1 MKILAALSGGVDSA
15 VAAARAVRAGHEVT
29 GVHLALSANPQSYRS
44 GARGCCSLED
54 SRDARRAAD
63 VLGIPFYVWDMAE
76 EFHQGVVEDFLSEY
90 SEGRTP
96 NPCLRCNEKIKFSA
110 LLDRALALGFDAV
123 CTGHYA
129 KLETTDRGVLLKRAV
144 DPLKDQSYVLGVL
157 EQWQLSKAMFPVG
170 DTTKPE
176 IRNEAES
183 LDLLVAKKPDSHDIC
198 FIADGDTAGFL
209 TRRLGEK
216 PGTIVDAQTGD
227 VLGTHQGAD
236 TFTIGQRRG
245 LHLGTPAD
253 DGQPRYVTKIDTKTQ
268 TVMVGPAKL
277 LEVNQIECVKVT
289 TTHRSFR
296 AGEELAMQWRA
307 HGIQVSCVIE
317 DVTETTLRFRTAS
330 PIRGVAAGQQAVF
343 YEGDVVIGSATIHDS
358 ARVDDGQ

>member
-1 MKILAALSGGVDSA
+1 
-15 VAAARAVRAGHEVT
+15 
-29 GVHLALSANPQSYRS
+29 
-44 GARGCCSLED
+44 
-54 SRDARRAAD
+54 
-63 VLGIPFYVWDMAE
+63 MAE

-129 KLETTDRGVLLKRAV
+129 QLESTDAGVLLKRAV

-157 EQWQLSKAMFPVG
+157 EQWQLAKAMFPVG

-176 IRNEAES
+176 IRNEAEA

-209 TRRLGEK
+209 TKRLGEI
-216 PGTIVDAQTGD
+216 PGTIIDAQTGD
-227 VLGTHQGAD
+227 VIGSHSGAH

-245 LHLGTPAD
+245 LHLGIPAD

-268 TVMVGPAKL
+268 TVMVGPARL
-277 LEVNQIECVKVT
+277 LEVNVIDCVKVT
-289 TTHRSFR
+289 HTLRPFTQ
-296 AGEELAMQWRA
+296 GETLTMQWRA
-307 HGIQVSCVIE
+307 HGIGVQCEIE
-317 DVTETTLRFRTAS
+317 EASDTSLRFRTQS
-330 PIRGVAAGQQAVF
+330 PIRGVAAGQQAVL
-343 YEGDVVIGSATIHDS
+343 YDGDVVIGSATIHDS
-358 ARVDDGQ
+358 ARID

>member
-1 MKILAALSGGVDSA
+1 
-15 VAAARAVRAGHEVT
+15 
-29 GVHLALSANPQSYRS
+29 
-44 GARGCCSLED
+44 
-54 SRDARRAAD
+54 
-63 VLGIPFYVWDMAE
+63 MAE

-129 KLETTDRGVLLKRAV
+129 QLESTDAGVLLKRAV

-157 EQWQLSKAMFPVG
+157 EQWQLAKAMFPVG

-176 IRNEAES
+176 IRNEAEA

-209 TRRLGEK
+209 TKRLGEI

-227 VLGTHQGAD
+227 VIGSHSGAH

-245 LHLGTPAD
+245 LHLGIPAD

-268 TVMVGPAKL
+268 TVMVGPARL
-277 LEVNQIECVKVT
+277 LEVNVIDCVKVT
-289 TTHRSFR
+289 HTLRPFTQ
-296 AGEELAMQWRA
+296 GETLTMQWRA
-307 HGIQVSCVIE
+307 HGIGVQCEIE
-317 DVTETTLRFRTAS
+317 EASDTSLRFRTQS
-330 PIRGVAAGQQAVF
+330 PIRGVAAGQQAVL
-343 YEGDVVIGSATIHDS
+343 YDGDVVIGSATIHDS
-358 ARVDDGQ
+358 ARID

>member
-1 MKILAALSGGVDSA
+1 
-15 VAAARAVRAGHEVT
+15 
-29 GVHLALSANPQSYRS
+29 
-44 GARGCCSLED
+44 
-54 SRDARRAAD
+54 
-63 VLGIPFYVWDMAE
+63 MAE

-129 KLETTDRGVLLKRAV
+129 QLESTDAGVLLKRAV

-157 EQWQLSKAMFPVG
+157 EQWQLAKAMFPVG

-176 IRNEAES
+176 IRNEAEV

-209 TRRLGEK
+209 TKRLGEI
-216 PGTIVDAQTGD
+216 PGTIIDAQTGD
-227 VLGTHQGAD
+227 VIGSHSGAH

-245 LHLGTPAD
+245 LHLGIPAD

-268 TVMVGPAKL
+268 TVMVGPARL
-277 LEVNQIECVKVT
+277 LEVNVIDCVKVT
-289 TTHRSFR
+289 HTLRPFTQ
-296 AGEELAMQWRA
+296 GETLTMQWRA
-307 HGIQVSCVIE
+307 HGIGVQCEIE
-317 DVTETTLRFRTAS
+317 EASDTSLRFRTQS
-330 PIRGVAAGQQAVF
+330 PIRGVAAGQQAVL
-343 YEGDVVIGSATIHDS
+343 YDGDVVIGSATIHDS
-358 ARVDDGQ
+358 ARID